1 MKKTII
7 YFFALLPFIALAQI
21 DRSKAPLPTAAPA
34 IKIGQPATYTL
45 ANRLKVF
52 VVQNS
57 KLPRVSASLTIDL
70 EGIVEGDKAGLTS
83 MGGDLLRRGTTT
95 MNKAKLDEEIDF
107 LGANINTSGTS
118 VSASSLKTN
127 FSKVMSLMSDIV
139 LRPSLPPEELEKIRR
154 QELSGLQAAKDNP
167 SAISQNVIS
176 RLTYGKDHPY
186 GDIETEQTIN
196 NVKLADIKNYFSTYW
211 KPNNAY
217 LVFVGDITPAEA
229 KLLAEKNFGSWQKGV
244 VPKVEYKQPQPP
256 AKTYVAIVDRPASV
270 QSLITFVTPVQL
282 KPGSPDAIPSS
293 VMNNILGGNTFTAR
307 LLGNLREKHGFTYGA
322 NSSLKSDRLVGA
334 FTATAQVRNEKTDS
348 AIAEFVHEFNRIRIE
363 SLQDDEVSQM
373 KNYLSGGFAR
383 SLENPATIAN
393 FALNIARYNLPATYY
408 QDYLKNLG
416 NVSPQTVQSMANKF
430 VLPNQ
435 MHIVIVGNAKQI
447 APGLEK
453 YGEVKYFDVYGNEV
467 AAPTVK
473 KADASV
479 TPQSILQKAVAAV
492 GTPQAIA
499 AIKDIEL
506 NGEASIMGQTITVN
520 QKHILPSAFSFS
532 ASMQGM
538 VVQQQSLKNGKYTI
552 TQQGQSKES
561 DAQDKEEMDEKASF
575 FSDAYLLKQ
584 SGNNYTLSGIEK
596 VEGKDAYAVQVKT
609 AAGREFTNYYD
620 VASGLRVKSST
631 VKDAGP
637 VGKITVQTNFMDYKP
652 YNGVQIPTRMLIDLG
667 QFKQDIIFKEIK
679 VNSGLK
685 EADLK

>member
-1 MKKTII
+1 MKKSII
-7 YFFALLPFIALAQI
+7 YLFAWFPLAALSQI
-21 DRSKAPLPTAAPA
+21 DRSKVPQPSAAPA

-45 ANRLKVF
+45 ANGLKVF

-57 KLPRVSASLTIDL
+57 KLPRVNASLTIDL
-70 EGIVEGDKAGLTS
+70 EGIVEGDKSGLTS
-83 MGGDLLRRGTTT
+83 MGGSLLRRGTTA

-107 LGANINTSGTS
+107 LGASINTSGTG

-139 LRPSLPPEELEKIRR
+139 LRPSFPAVELEKIRR
-154 QELSGLQAAKDNP
+154 QELSGLQAAKDDP
-167 SAISQNVIS
+167 SAISQNVIN

-186 GDIETEQTIN
+186 GDISTEQTIN
-196 NVKLADIKNYFSTYW
+196 NVKLEDIKNYFSTYW

-229 KLLAEKNFGSWQKGV
+229 KLLAEKSFGSWQKGV

-256 AKTYVAIVDRPASV
+256 AKTYVAVVDRPASV

-282 KPGSPDAIPSS
+282 KPGSPETIPSS
-293 VMNNILGGNTFTAR
+293 VMNNILGGGFSGR
-307 LLGNLREKHGFTYGA
+307 LFANLREKHAYTYGA
-322 NSSLKSDRLVGA
+322 SSGLKSDRLVGA
-334 FTATAQVRNEKTDS
+334 FTASAQVRNEKTDS
-348 AIAEFVHEFNRIRIE
+348 AISEFLYEFKRMRTE
-363 SLQDDEVSQM
+363 ALQEDEVSRM

-383 SLENPATIAN
+383 SLENPSTIAN

-416 NVSPQTVQSMANKF
+416 NVSPQTVQGMANKF
-430 VLPNQ
+430 ILPNQ

-447 APGLEK
+447 SPGLEK

-479 TPQSILQKAVAAV
+479 TPQSILQKAAAAV

-499 AIKDIEL
+499 AIKDLEF
-506 NGEASIMGQTITVN
+506 NGEASIMGQTITIN

-532 ASMQGM
+532 ASMGGM
-538 VVQQQSLKNGKYTI
+538 VVQQQSLKNGKYTF
-552 TQQGQSKES
+552 TQQGQSKEP
-561 DAQDKEEMDEKASF
+561 DAQDKEEMDEKSSF

-584 SGNNYTLSGIEK
+584 TGNNYTLSGIEK
-596 VEGKDAYAVQVKT
+596 VEGKDAYALQVKT
-609 AAGREFTNYYD
+609 VAGREFTNYYD

-637 VGKITVQTNFMDYKP
+637 MGKITVQTSFMDYKP
-652 YNGVQIPTRMLIDLG
+652 YNGVQIPSHILVDLG
-667 QFKQDIIFKEIK
+667 QFKQDINFKNIK
-679 VNSGLK
+679 VNTGLK
-685 EADLK
+685 EGDLK